1 MSLGF
6 VIDPSKS
13 EFIPFKTIEYLGFV
27 INTEDITI
35 RLAYANKMII
45 FNICTS
51 TLKMYIQIFLTKY

>member
-1 MSLGF
+1 MASLLK
-6 VIDPSKS
+6 IL
-13 EFIPFKTIEYLGFV
+13 TTHIEYLGFV

-51 TLKMYIQIFLTKY
+51 TLKMYIQTFLTKY